1 MLEQLLRELA
11 AGSPRHLDEL
21 AAEWGVTPQ
30 LLTAML
36 EDLERMGYVKTI
48 RASCGTACAGCPYH
62 GLCQLVGG
70 GRIWTLTE
78 AGLRAA
84 AQ

>member
-11 AGSPRHLDEL
+11 AGSPLHLDEL
-21 AAEWGVTPQ
+21 AARLGVTSQ

-36 EDLERMGYVKTI
+36 EDLERMGYVKAI
-48 RASCGTACAGCPYH
+48 HASCGSACAGCAYH

-78 AGLRAA
+78 AGERAA
-84 AQ
+84 AK

>member
-11 AGSPRHLDEL
+11 AGSPLHLDEL
-21 AAEWGVTPQ
+21 AARLGVTPQ

-36 EDLERMGYVKTI
+36 EDLERMGYVKAI
-48 RASCGTACAGCPYH
+48 RASCDSACTGCAYH

-70 GRIWTLTE
+70 GRIWTLTK
-78 AGLRAA
+78 AGERAA
-84 AQ
+84 K